1 MPDLQD
7 LSPYLRIEDD
17 TFINNAVL
25 QSNNELV
32 LSYNWQDW
40 ADVTV
45 DLSWLITEGSNIYID
60 SAILDGNQ
68 LTLSYNNDVSPIV
81 VDLPQ
86 QVFTDTFIG
95 SVT

>member
-60 SAILDGNQ
+60 SAILGGNQ
-68 LTLSYNNDVSPIV
+68 LTLGYNNDVSPIV

>member
-1 MPDLQD
+1 MPGLQD

-25 QSNNELV
+25 QYNNELV
-32 LSYNWQDW
+32 PSYNRQDW

-60 SAILDGNQ
+60 SAILDGNK
-68 LTLSYNNDVSPIV
+68 LTLGYNNDVSRIV